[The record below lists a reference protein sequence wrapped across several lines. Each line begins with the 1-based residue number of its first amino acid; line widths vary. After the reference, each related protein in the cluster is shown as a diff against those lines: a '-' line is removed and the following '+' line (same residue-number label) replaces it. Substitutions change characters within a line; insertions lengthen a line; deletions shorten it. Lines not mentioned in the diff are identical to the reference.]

1 MGSWQ
6 GSPGAWGCMLRSA
19 APLGPGATSKVL
31 KAFTPNGLA
40 KKGQIP
46 ASTHTLSSFS
56 GGKPWSHQTLEE
68 LLAAHSS
75 RFFRPRGRG
84 CPGGTR
90 RAAWPQR
97 ARGAEPQLEP
107 QAGASPAGLLLWGH
121 PLGRGLLP
129 RAPQDTGDGGGDGQ
143 PAAPRSGAMSAALV
157 FPFLLSQFLHVSRPP
172 CRKDGA
178 RKREAA
184 FM

>member
-6 GSPGAWGCMLRSA
+6 GSPSAWGCMLSSA
-19 APLGPGATSKVL
+19 APLGPG
-31 KAFTPNGLA
+31 FTQNGLA

-46 ASTHTLSSFS
+46 AYTHTLSSFS

-97 ARGAEPQLEP
+97 ARGAEPQ
-107 QAGASPAGLLLWGH
+107 AGASPAGLLHPRPGCCSGVPRWGGVFC
-121 PLGRGLLP
+121 PGP
-129 RAPQDTGDGGGDGQ
+129 RRDTGDGRGDGQ
-143 PAAPRSGAMSAALV
+143 PPTPQSGAMSAALV